1 MQPACGLVAQKST
14 CRRDGRIH
22 VVELTFFG
30 SFRVLI
36 ALRPLPLPCLHG
48 MSRGELLC
56 FCCQVWLEACT
67 YSQTE
72 RGKIVIKKC
81 LNRST
86 RDARVCAAC
95 WSPAADMGCV
105 IVASMVGAAKT
116 AHLGL
121 QKTLQVFALPD
132 KLLLPVVALNAFP
145 RSPLFFPSGSPLFT
159 GSLARTQFWYQTT
172 WLPDYCCVSLARV
185 IPYRIRYV
193 LLYVPKYPCKI
204 LIAYISLHT
213 SL

>member
-1 MQPACGLVAQKST
+1 M
-14 CRRDGRIH
+14 
-22 VVELTFFG
+22 
-30 SFRVLI
+30 FRVLI
-36 ALRPLPLPCLHG
+36 ALRPLPGLHG
-48 MSRGELLC
+48 MSWGELLC
-56 FCCQVWLEACT
+56 FCCQVWLEART

-116 AHLGL
+116 AAHLGL
-121 QKTLQVFALPD
+121 
-132 KLLLPVVALNAFP
+132 LNAFP
-145 RSPLFFPSGSPLFT
+145 RSPLFFPSGSPLFA

-172 WLPDYCCVSLARV
+172 WLPDHCCVSLARV

-193 LLYVPKYPCKI
+193 PLYVPKYPCKI
-204 LIAYISLHT
+204 LKA
-213 SL
+213 